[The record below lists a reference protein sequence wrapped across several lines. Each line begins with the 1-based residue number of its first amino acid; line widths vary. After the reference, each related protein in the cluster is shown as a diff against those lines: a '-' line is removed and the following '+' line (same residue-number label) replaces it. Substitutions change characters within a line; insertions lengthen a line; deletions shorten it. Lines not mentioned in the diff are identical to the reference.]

1 MYFFPE
7 YADVIQG
14 DTDKVI
20 ICWLLRGG
28 HIRAYKE

>member
-20 ICWLLRGG
+20 ICWLLWGEPHSR
-28 HIRAYKE
+28 I